1 MIELGGNIKLKGFTE
16 LDAATLIV
24 IKKIVGNYT
33 KKLTQSNADFKE
45 LLLDLNKEKDKFKLN
60 VNFVKES
67 GELKSNAEGKN
78 LFFTLSAA
86 LDDISKAKN

>member
-24 IKKIVGNYT
+24 VKKIVGNYT
-33 KKLTQSNADFKE
+33 KKLTQNNQDYKE
-45 LLLDLNKEKDKFKLN
+45 LLFDLNKDKENYSLTIIFQK
-60 VNFVKES
+60 
-67 GELKSNAEGKN
+67 LKSNAKGKN

-86 LDDISKAKN
+86 LDNLNKK